1 MGGWVSRCV
10 CACVCVPVSASVCA
24 IPLSLHLLLIF
35 CLSLLMQLF
44 LEQAKACF
52 AKHDPEGTDEVS
64 AWEIKVSNHVSF
76 QASALK

>member
-1 MGGWVSRCV
+1 V
-10 CACVCVPVSASVCA
+10 CAHVCVCA

>member
-1 MGGWVSRCV
+1 V
-10 CACVCVPVSASVCA
+10 CAHVCVCVPVSACVCA

-35 CLSLLMQLF
+35 CLSLCMQLF

-64 AWEIKVSNHVSF
+64 AWEIKVFLSVIMSRLRHLLSSN
-76 QASALK
+76 